1 MSYKWGT
8 NGNDLNWDM
17 VTFLNEFI
25 EEIEIAIH
33 EGEAELDDDGYPTDE
48 WYMGMSDSNPTY
60 IYYPGEQLDIQS
72 ILATSDKIDNHVDWY
87 IVHDTN
93 SNFVSLVGSVPDE
106 YLTEEYIQE
115 RNEAENE

>member
-8 NGNDLNWDM
+8 NGNDLDWDS
-17 VTFLNEFI
+17 VTCLNQFI

-33 EGEAELDDDGYPTDE
+33 EGEAELGEDGYPTDD
-48 WYMGMSDSNPTY
+48 WYMSMSDGNPTY
-60 IYYPGEQLDIQS
+60 IYYPGKEIDIQE
-72 ILATSDKIDNHVDWY
+72 LLTTGKKLNDLLDWF

-93 SNFVSLVGSVPDE
+93 GNFVTLVGDVPDD

-115 RNEAENE
+115 RKEAEEE